1 MPFFPF
7 LRINTLGLNPLHPVL
22 GWKIPNWRNRT
33 MAIFRIRLGFLLA
46 CLLVFPFLGVSN
58 AHADGGSAQV
68 NLALIV
74 PPNGDN
80 MMIDFNTQQFRSSAA
95 LKYISDTNIPL
106 IQKNEDGL
114 SYKVWISI

>member
-1 MPFFPF
+1 
-7 LRINTLGLNPLHPVL
+7 
-22 GWKIPNWRNRT
+22 

-46 CLLVFPFLGVSN
+46 CLLIFPLFSVPN

-68 NLALIV
+68 TLALIV

-80 MMIDFNTQQFRSSAA
+80 MMIDFSTQQPRSSAA

-106 IQKNEDGL
+106 VQKNEDGL